1 MYRTNDIAI
10 ALTEAWVRNGATNK
24 EPREIVD
31 FYCALCDALEQA
43 QGKDISKAKEAR
55 GEIDS
60 RYMVVQVASVGI
72 LTLLAAIGI
81 LFAMYVK

>member
-1 MYRTNDIAI
+1 MDRTSKIAT

-24 EPREIVD
+24 EPKEIAD

-72 LTLLAAIGI
+72 LMLLAAIGI
-81 LFAMYVK
+81 LFTMYVK